1 MIDLVKIKLAVVSAE
16 SGIDRK
22 HCPPK
27 EFWYELEKKLK
38 ELNKKH
44 EKERW
49 VK

>member
-22 HCPPK
+22 NKPSAHDKDC
-27 EFWYELEKKLK
+27 LEEKLK
-38 ELNKKH
+38 ELDKKH